1 MPRQRRKLTVE
12 DRVAIDLRRK
22 DGWGVRVIARELGR
36 SPSVI
41 STEIGRGREQDG
53 NYAAG
58 PAQAAAAA
66 RRDRSGRRT
75 RLAPDR
81 PLFAEVAKLLRQQW
95 SPEQIAGRRKRM
107 EDGTAVSSGLRV
119 SHEAI
124 YQAIYAVPRG
134 ELRRELLACLR
145 QGKPQRGRR
154 SRDGERRGRIC
165 NMTSIRERPA
175 EVEGRLVSGHW
186 EGDLIKGAGNRSSVG
201 TLVERTS
208 RKLVL
213 VKLADAKAE
222 TARDGFAAG
231 LLAVPAPLRL
241 TLTYG
246 KEMARHR
253 ELAALTGLRV
263 YFADPHAPW
272 QRGSNENTNGLLRQY
287 LPKGT
292 DLSVFSQAELDA
304 IAARLNSARRSASR
318 PPTRCSPGWW
328 TRPPTPSRHKMRR
341 VFVME
346 LESAVLDVT
355 FREDDSRVLDRIATR
370 NLAILRKIAIN
381 LMGRYRSPRI
391 SMRARRKQAA
401 WNDEYMM
408 SLLTG

>member
-1 MPRQRRKLTVE
+1 MQRQRRKLTVE
-12 DRVAIDLRRK
+12 DRVAIELRRK
-22 DGWGVRVIARELGR
+22 DGWGVRAIARELGR

-41 STEIGRGREQDG
+41 SAELGRDTDG
-53 NYAAG
+53 CYAAG

-66 RRDRSGRRT
+66 RRDRSGRRAK
-75 RLAPDR
+75 LAPDS
-81 PLFAEVAKLLRQQW
+81 PLFAEVAKLLRRQW
-95 SPEQIAGRRKRM
+95 SPEQIAGRRKRL
-107 EDGTAVSSGLRV
+107 EDGTEMSSGLRV

-124 YQAIYAVPRG
+124 YQAVYAVPRG

-154 SRDGERRGRIC
+154 SKDGERRGRIC
-165 NMTSIRERPA
+165 DIIRERPA
-175 EVEGRLVSGHW
+175 AVEERLVPGHW

-208 RKLVL
+208 RKVVL

-241 TLTYG
+241 TLTYDQG

-304 IAARLNSARRSASR
+304 IATRLNSR
-318 PPTRCSPGWW
+318 PRKTLGFA
-328 TRPPTPSRHKMRR
+328 TPDE
-341 VFVME
+341 VFAALVDKAAN
-346 LESAVLDVT
+346 AVTAPNAEGV
-355 FREDDSRVLDRIATR
+355 
-370 NLAILRKIAIN
+370 
-381 LMGRYRSPRI
+381 RYG
-391 SMRARRKQAA
+391 
-401 WNDEYMM
+401 
-408 SLLTG
+408 T